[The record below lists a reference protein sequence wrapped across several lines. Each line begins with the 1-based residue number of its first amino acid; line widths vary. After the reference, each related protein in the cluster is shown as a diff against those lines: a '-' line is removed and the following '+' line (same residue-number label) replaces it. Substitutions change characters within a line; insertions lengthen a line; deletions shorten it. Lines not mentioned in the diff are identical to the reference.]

1 MSESRI
7 DATDRLRREGR
18 WGEASK
24 YKDEMLSQLRKD
36 GIRRQDA
43 QIEAWK
49 AMLNKYPP
57 LDPEDEEGPL
67 LASDEPWDDMCETS
81 SSNFVSDSMWVY
93 SRIGISGVEPHDA
106 PSAGAWALLQWARKN
121 QDTFFEKL
129 MPRSL
134 QLSEKHLAES
144 RMVAEENVAIAS
156 LEEAMAAA
164 LQSLGKEKVGTEE

>member
-1 MSESRI
+1 MQLTGCAVKAGGAKRPNTKTRCSRNYVR
-7 DATDRLRREGR
+7 AACGVRTPRMRPGRLC
-18 WGEASK
+18 WT
-24 YKDEMLSQLRKD
+24 
-36 GIRRQDA
+36 
-43 QIEAWK
+43 
-49 AMLNKYPP
+49 NTHH
-57 LDPEDEEGPL
+57 LDLKDEEGPL

-156 LEEAMAAA
+156 LEEAMARA
-164 LQSLGKEKVGTEE
+164 LQGPGIEKFDGIEE